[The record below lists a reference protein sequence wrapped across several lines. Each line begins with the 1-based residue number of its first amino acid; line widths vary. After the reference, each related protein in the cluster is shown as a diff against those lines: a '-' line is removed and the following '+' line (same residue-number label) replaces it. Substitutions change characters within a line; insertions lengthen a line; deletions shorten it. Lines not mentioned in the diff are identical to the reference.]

1 MLSTTAQR
9 KETKRTS
16 NSFSMLSPTS
26 SQPIQRTPLPWKEL
40 SVVLLVLA
48 TESTCFQYLFPF
60 VPFMVRSFGVEEE
73 NVGFYS
79 GWIASSFMVGQFCSS
94 FFWGRISDV
103 IGIKFVMLTGMT
115 FTAITTVLFG
125 VSHSLE
131 WALTVRFI
139 GGLFNGVIGVTK
151 TYIGLITDETNEAQA
166 FGFMALCWGFGGS
179 VGPAIGGLLSMPSS
193 KYPAIFQPGSLWEE
207 YPFLLPCLVTSMLP
221 TAGIA
226 LAVARLKEPD
236 RGKKSK
242 ALAPMDTD
250 KDASSTT
257 TSSGSSATAAA
268 ATTAEEWQ
276 KPRPRHLGEAET
288 EAEGSDEG
296 LAPGKH
302 VKHAVECKEFKAGCK
317 GDELPPSSQFQPDA
331 RVVGVMTVAQGG
343 RIHTTTVHSSG
354 PTLHTNSS
362 GVKGS
367 GVVCCQEPCRG

>member
-1 MLSTTAQR
+1 MLSPAQRTTA
-9 KETKRTS
+9 TLPRTS

-48 TESTCFQYLFPF
+48 TESTSFQYLFPF
-60 VPFMVRSFGVEEE
+60 VPFMVRSFGIEEE

-103 IGIKFVMLTGMT
+103 VGLKPVLLTGMT

-125 VSHSLE
+125 LSHSLE

-166 FGFMALCWGFGGS
+166 FGFLALCWGFGGS
-179 VGPAIGGLLSMPSS
+179 VGPAIGGLLSMPAA
-193 KYPAIFQPGSLWEE
+193 KYPSVFQPGSLWEE

-226 LAVARLKEPD
+226 LAVSRLKEPD
-236 RGKKSK
+236 RRRKSK
-242 ALAPMDTD
+242 ALAPMHTD
-250 KDASSTT
+250 KDTSSTT
-257 TSSGSSATAAA
+257 SSVGSSASAAV
-268 ATTAEEWQ
+268 ATTVEEWQ
-276 KPRPRHLGEAET
+276 KPLPRHLCEADT

-296 LAPGKH
+296 DAPGKH
-302 VKHAVECKEFKAGCK
+302 LQHAVVCKAGWK
-317 GDELPPSSQFQPDA
+317 GDELPPSPQSQSDA

-354 PTLHTNSS
+354 ATLHSNSS
-362 GVKGS
+362 GVKFS
-367 GVVCCQEPCRG
+367 GVVCCQEPRRG

>member
-1 MLSTTAQR
+1 MLSPAQRTTA
-9 KETKRTS
+9 TLPRTS

-48 TESTCFQYLFPF
+48 TESTSFQYLFPF
-60 VPFMVRSFGVEEE
+60 VPFMVRSFGIEEE

-103 IGIKFVMLTGMT
+103 VGLKPVLLTGMT

-166 FGFMALCWGFGGS
+166 FGFLALCWGFGGS
-179 VGPAIGGLLSMPSS
+179 VGPAIGGLLSMPAA
-193 KYPAIFQPGSLWEE
+193 KYPSVFQPGSLWEE

-226 LAVARLKEPD
+226 LAVSRLKEPD
-236 RGKKSK
+236 RRRKSK
-242 ALAPMDTD
+242 ALAPMHTD
-250 KDASSTT
+250 KDTSSTT
-257 TSSGSSATAAA
+257 SSAGSSASAAA
-268 ATTAEEWQ
+268 ATTVEEWQ
-276 KPRPRHLGEAET
+276 KPGEADT

-296 LAPGKH
+296 DAPGKH
-302 VKHAVECKEFKAGCK
+302 LQHAVVCKAGWK
-317 GDELPPSSQFQPDA
+317 GDELPPSSQSQSDA

-354 PTLHTNSS
+354 ATLHSNSS
-362 GVKGS
+362 GVKFS
-367 GVVCCQEPCRG
+367 GVVCCQEPRRG

>member
-1 MLSTTAQR
+1 
-9 KETKRTS
+9 
-16 NSFSMLSPTS
+16 MLSPTS

-48 TESTCFQYLFPF
+48 TESTSFQYLFPF
-60 VPFMVRSFGVEEE
+60 VPFMVRSFGIEEE

-103 IGIKFVMLTGMT
+103 VGLKPVLLTGMT

-125 VSHSLE
+125 LSHSLE

-166 FGFMALCWGFGGS
+166 FGFLALCWGFGGS
-179 VGPAIGGLLSMPSS
+179 VGPAIGGLLSMPAE

-226 LAVARLKEPD
+226 LAVSRLKEPD
-236 RGKKSK
+236 RRRKSK
-242 ALAPMDTD
+242 ALAPMHTD
-250 KDASSTT
+250 KDTSSTT
-257 TSSGSSATAAA
+257 SSAGSSASAAV
-268 ATTAEEWQ
+268 ATTVEEWQ
-276 KPRPRHLGEAET
+276 QPGEADT

-296 LAPGKH
+296 DAPGKH
-302 VKHAVECKEFKAGCK
+302 LQHAVVCKAGWK
-317 GDELPPSSQFQPDA
+317 GDELPPSSQSQSDA

-354 PTLHTNSS
+354 ATLHSNSS
-362 GVKGS
+362 GVKFS
-367 GVVCCQEPCRG
+367 GVVCCQEPRRG

>member
-1 MLSTTAQR
+1 MLSPAQRTTA
-9 KETKRTS
+9 TLPRTS

-48 TESTCFQYLFPF
+48 TESTSFQYLFPF
-60 VPFMVRSFGVEEE
+60 VPFMVRSFGIEEE

-103 IGIKFVMLTGMT
+103 VGLKPVLLTGMT

-125 VSHSLE
+125 LSHSLE

-166 FGFMALCWGFGGS
+166 FGFLALCWGFGGS
-179 VGPAIGGLLSMPSS
+179 VGPAIGGLLSMPAA
-193 KYPAIFQPGSLWEE
+193 KYPSVFQPDSLWEE

-226 LAVARLKEPD
+226 LAVSRLKEPD
-236 RGKKSK
+236 RRRKSK
-242 ALAPMDTD
+242 ALAPMHTD
-250 KDASSTT
+250 KDTSSTT
-257 TSSGSSATAAA
+257 TSAGSSASAAA

-276 KPRPRHLGEAET
+276 KPLPRHVGEADT

-296 LAPGKH
+296 DAPGKH
-302 VKHAVECKEFKAGCK
+302 LQHEVVCKAGWK
-317 GDELPPSSQFQPDA
+317 GDELPPSSQSQSDA

-354 PTLHTNSS
+354 ATLHSNSS
-362 GVKGS
+362 GVKFS
-367 GVVCCQEPCRG
+367 GVVCCQEPRRG